1 MPHSVVFASDGSV
14 TATDVGCD
22 RVSSLSLGEAGS
34 LSLKKHWSAAQGSG
48 PANIVAHPAVRIIFV
63 AGRLDPVVSS
73 VRIGVASDASLT
85 IVNALRLSSADG
97 GISGLAIHP
106 TGQVLFAADA
116 TTIRSVL
123 VDDTGRLEES
133 TIIQRTDGI
142 IDLAVS
148 REGAYLF
155 GLTNTGAVT
164 RLAIESRL
172 SGLRRPVEVASVMK
186 PTSMALKHC

>member
-1 MPHSVVFASDGSV
+1 
-14 TATDVGCD
+14 
-22 RVSSLSLGEAGS
+22 
-34 LSLKKHWSAAQGSG
+34 
-48 PANIVAHPAVRIIFV
+48 
-63 AGRLDPVVSS
+63 
-73 VRIGVASDASLT
+73 
-85 IVNALRLSSADG
+85 
-97 GISGLAIHP
+97 
-106 TGQVLFAADA
+106 VLFAADA